1 MIELR
6 PINNPP
12 TTSLPLVGKPRPAYI
27 RDKFLSDGEQKYSQ
41 PSANL
46 CRLHRQLKYKCRVH
60 LSPKTEA
67 GPTHW
72 YLFGSLPLTSI
83 RAHTDSVT
91 IVVIEA

>member
-41 PSANL
+41 PSAFSVYILPCTLN
-46 CRLHRQLKYKCRVH
+46 KWVGV
-60 LSPKTEA
+60 ST
-67 GPTHW
+67 TD
-72 YLFGSLPLTSI
+72 SLTPV
-83 RAHTDSVT
+83 AHTDSD
-91 IVVIEA
+91 IMVVIEA